1 MFKGGITL
9 NINNLVELDKE
20 SKTII
25 FPLLSKEVPSNKLIP
40 SNFSSIKHLSGSRL
54 IDEKDSYMSKEG
66 QRKFIEKKLNLL
78 DNIIVTEK
86 IDGMNA
92 GLMKLNNEYYT
103 LSRKGYDVRTKIL
116 YEDKSINWLF
126 FFWAY
131 YCSEFVRDYVL
142 LEGER
147 LVFENAMMIHSLQYD
162 FKKITPVFLLAV
174 YDRDNKRKNYED
186 TKGIANSCNIELPPI
201 LSERLPLKPEDII
214 KFYDKSPVGCKGLM
228 EGLVYWYER
237 NNNGVYS
244 YDGLAKYVL
253 NTRAGTSKEFP
264 NRFNQWSGMKKYL
277 DIKMRICDYWYV

>member
-1 MFKGGITL
+1 ML

-20 SKTII
+20 SGTIT
-25 FPLLSKEVPSNKLIP
+25 FPLLSKEVPNNKLIP
-40 SNFSSIKHLSGSRL
+40 SNFSSIKHLSGSKL
-54 IDEKDSYMSKEG
+54 IDDKDSYMSKEG

-92 GLMKLNNEYYT
+92 GLMRLNNEYYS

-116 YEDKSINWLF
+116 YEDNSINFLF

-131 YCSEFVRDYVL
+131 YCSEFVQKYVL
-142 LEGER
+142 MEGER

-162 FKKITPVFLLAV
+162 FKKQEPVFLLAV
-174 YDRDNKRKNYED
+174 YDKDNKRTNYED
-186 TKGIANSCNIELPPI
+186 TKDIAYSYDVQLPPV
-201 LSERLPLKPEDII
+201 LSERLPLKPEEIM
-214 KFYDKSPVGCKGLM
+214 KFYDKSPVGCKGLT

-237 NNNGVYS
+237 YNSDTHSYS
-244 YDGLAKYVL
+244 YDGLAKYVS

-264 NRFNQWSGMKKYL
+264 NRFNQWSEMKKYL
-277 DIKMRICDYWYV
+277 EIKMKVCDYWYK

>member
-1 MFKGGITL
+1 ML

-20 SKTII
+20 SGTIT
-25 FPLLSKEVPSNKLIP
+25 FPLLSKEVPNNKLIP

-54 IDEKDSYMSKEG
+54 IDDKDSYMSKEG

-92 GLMKLNNEYYT
+92 GLMRLNNEYYS

-116 YEDKSINWLF
+116 YEDNSINFLF

-131 YCSEFVRDYVL
+131 YCSEFVQKYVL
-142 LEGER
+142 MEGER

-162 FKKITPVFLLAV
+162 FKKQEPVFLLAV
-174 YDRDNKRKNYED
+174 YDKDNKRTNYED
-186 TKGIANSCNIELPPI
+186 TKDIAYSYDVQLPPV
-201 LSERLPLKPEDII
+201 LSERLPLKPEGIM
-214 KFYDKSPVGCKGLM
+214 KFYDKSPVGCKGLT

-237 NNNGVYS
+237 YNSDTHSYS
-244 YDGLAKYVL
+244 YDGLAKYVS

-264 NRFNQWSGMKKYL
+264 NRFNQWSEMKKYL
-277 DIKMRICDYWYV
+277 EIKMKVCDYWYK